1 MWNMLHIS
9 RLEIGRCYD
18 GARLIVLKQNKHLY
32 ANITLRDVVRRTTSK
47 SATSK
52 KQIASGTSAITSSS
66 VAAKKHFKW
75 IILSLAEATVADGG
89 GFSAAIVMAQKASG
103 LSVEDVAYSVSL
115 GLLPLC
121 VGNTAMG
128 RLMEDD
134 TVDKGISDNK
144 EIMDEWKLKSSGRV
158 YWPGSLAFAA
168 LQCLLQDRGQ
178 AWSSICLW
186 DYRIHYLMGRSLMQ
200 VM

>member
-66 VAAKKHFKW
+66 VAAKKHVKPS
-75 IILSLAEATVADGG
+75 ILSATILSLAEATGAAGG

-103 LSVEDVAYSVSL
+103 LSVE
-115 GLLPLC
+115 
-121 VGNTAMG
+121 
-128 RLMEDD
+128 
-134 TVDKGISDNK
+134 
-144 EIMDEWKLKSSGRV
+144 
-158 YWPGSLAFAA
+158 AA
-168 LQCLLQDRGQ
+168 
-178 AWSSICLW
+178 A
-186 DYRIHYLMGRSLMQ
+186 
-200 VM
+200 

>member
-1 MWNMLHIS
+1 MRH
-9 RLEIGRCYD
+9 
-18 GARLIVLKQNKHLY
+18 
-32 ANITLRDVVRRTTSK
+32 TTST
-47 SATSK
+47 SATSNK
-52 KQIASGTSAITSSS
+52 KQVASGTSDNNTSFSG
-66 VAAKKHFKW
+66 AAKKHFKW